1 MLCSLHLK
9 QIITHVLAFIASVS
23 ESRWKIQNHAKVAAL
38 WPLGHSS
45 GEIKKVFVTTLANN
59 CDLKGE
65 LSETESCSRCYISKY
80 DSISERI
87 YPLLGQAF
95 TSDCKTM
102 KGATAQPE
110 DLQDLDPAE

>member
-1 MLCSLHLK
+1 MLGSLCLK
-9 QIITHVLAFIASVS
+9 QIICHVLAFTASPS
-23 ESRWKIQNHAKVAAL
+23 ESRWKIQNHTKVAVL
-38 WPLGHSS
+38 CPLGHSS
-45 GEIKKVFVTTLANN
+45 GEIKKMFVTTLANN
-59 CDLKGE
+59 YNLKGE
-65 LSETESCSRCYISKY
+65 FSETECCSGCYISKY

-102 KGATAQPE
+102 KGAKTQPE